1 MMIIARALVV
11 IVLFVV
17 IATFI
22 LKGFKEDKELED
34 IDD

>member
-1 MMIIARALVV
+1 MMIIARALM
-11 IVLFVV
+11 IMILFVA

-34 IDD
+34 MED